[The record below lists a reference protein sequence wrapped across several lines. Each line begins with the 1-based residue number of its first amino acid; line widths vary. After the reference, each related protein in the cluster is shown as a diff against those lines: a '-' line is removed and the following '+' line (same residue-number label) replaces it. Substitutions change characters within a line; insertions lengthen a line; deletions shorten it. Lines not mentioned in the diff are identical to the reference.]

1 MNRSEI
7 RRFVKYDEYP
17 ADLWPQAILGM
28 GHAAGLEPSGAEQ
41 EVWSPVRLGEF
52 PVLHPSVHDHGPIA
66 IPLGV
71 RQNLLDS
78 RVQQQRYGRGLP
90 GPDPATK
97 RDAANAGGGKRDEDD
112 LICGT
117 ADARIWPLR
126 GLRSRCGTEPCDEH
140 EGRRRVRH

>member
-1 MNRSEI
+1 MRVGMRQDFVDGRVEQRC
-7 RRFVKYDEYP
+7 RRC
-17 ADLWPQAILGM
+17 
-28 GHAAGLEPSGAEQ
+28 
-41 EVWSPVRLGEF
+41 R
-52 PVLHPSVHDHGPIA
+52 
-66 IPLGV
+66 
-71 RQNLLDS
+71 
-78 RVQQQRYGRGLP
+78 LP